1 VIGQV
6 TLADGV
12 SVGHNAQVY
21 QRLID
26 LHRHAIGQPGY
37 YQFLASTRRLTA
49 TDPER
54 AVDAAIGAIITVP
67 I

>member
-26 LHRHAIGQPGY
+26 LRRDAIG
-37 YQFLASTRRLTA
+37 
-49 TDPER
+49 
-54 AVDAAIGAIITVP
+54 
-67 I
+67 